1 MKNLTIQLNS
11 RGRKHLSN
19 AQLLALMIGTGSK
32 FDLDV
37 AYNVLKKV
45 GNNLQQLGRLSSNEL
60 QQIAGVSE
68 EKASYI
74 IASMEIGI
82 RRESTPISQKP
93 LIKSSTDAY
102 NVLKAD
108 LQDLNHEE
116 FVILLL
122 SQQNEVIDKVFIS
135 VGGIAGTVV
144 DVKKIF
150 RAALANSLCAAVIL
164 GHNHP
169 SNNLRPSK
177 ADISITKRI
186 KEAGKH
192 LDLAVL
198 DHIIVAGTSYT
209 ILADEGLM

>member
-74 IASMEIGI
+74 NASMEIGI

-122 SQQNEVIDKVFIS
+122 SQQNDVIDKVFIS

-209 ILADEGLM
+209 SLADEGLM

>member
-1 MKNLTIQLNS
+1 M
-11 RGRKHLSN
+11 
-19 AQLLALMIGTGSK
+19 
-32 FDLDV
+32 
-37 AYNVLKKV
+37 
-45 GNNLQQLGRLSSNEL
+45 
-60 QQIAGVSE
+60 
-68 EKASYI
+68 
-74 IASMEIGI
+74 
-82 RRESTPISQKP
+82 
-93 LIKSSTDAY
+93 
-102 NVLKAD
+102 
-108 LQDLNHEE
+108 
-116 FVILLL
+116 L

-209 ILADEGLM
+209 SLADEGLM

>member
-209 ILADEGLM
+209 SLADEGLM